1 MEGNGRGDRAASVPC
16 RGGGRRP
23 SRRQRRCWPK
33 AAAGSLSRGG
43 RWKLWVAGWASR
55 PNATG
60 PAVGQ
65 RPNAIGLAWYG
76 QKEEVGSK
84 WKLGPNAEKE

>member
-1 MEGNGRGDRAASVPC
+1 
-16 RGGGRRP
+16 
-23 SRRQRRCWPK
+23 
-33 AAAGSLSRGG
+33 
-43 RWKLWVAGWASR
+43 VAGWASR